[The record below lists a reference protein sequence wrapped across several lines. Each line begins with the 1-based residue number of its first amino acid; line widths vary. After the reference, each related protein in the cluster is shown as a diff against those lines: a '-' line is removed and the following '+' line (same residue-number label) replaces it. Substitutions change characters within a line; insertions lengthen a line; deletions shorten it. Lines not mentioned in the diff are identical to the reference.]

1 MEIRWLGE
9 VEPTFNPSFYPSL
22 VRISMA
28 KIPVSGCLNPR
39 IFDGIG
45 VDSWGGAL
53 CAWHFLVI
61 RMVDRLDQ

>member
-9 VEPTFNPSFYPSL
+9 VEPTF
-22 VRISMA
+22 
-28 KIPVSGCLNPR
+28 VSGCLNPR